1 MALAVAERF
10 VAGEATGAERE
21 AAFNASGTAMSEAI
35 NLRTHEADYCAH
47 RLVQLAAQR
56 NFPEV
61 WTGELAA
68 WVAQTAPEAVAWRG
82 VKKWDKPVL
91 RHRREIAD

>member
-1 MALAVAERF
+1 MSPEGLMALAVAERF

-21 AAFNASGTAMSEAI
+21 AFNASGTAMSEAI

-56 NFPEV
+56 NFRRF
-61 WTGELAA
+61 G
-68 WVAQTAPEAVAWRG
+68 TANLPPGSPRQPRRRLRG
-82 VKKWDKPVL
+82 G
-91 RHRREIAD
+91 A